1 MGYFGWGS
9 KMEENGIFMMGL
21 HFLGSMRKTRLTLQ
35 DVNSTREELSKSK
48 LLVTKREQ
56 PNLVSFNLSR
66 GGE

>member
-1 MGYFGWGS
+1 MGEQKGRKWHIHDGPTLLR
-9 KMEENGIFMMGL
+9 KHEEDKVDF
-21 HFLGSMRKTRLTLQ
+21 Q
-35 DVNSTREELSKSK
+35 DVNSTREDLSKSK